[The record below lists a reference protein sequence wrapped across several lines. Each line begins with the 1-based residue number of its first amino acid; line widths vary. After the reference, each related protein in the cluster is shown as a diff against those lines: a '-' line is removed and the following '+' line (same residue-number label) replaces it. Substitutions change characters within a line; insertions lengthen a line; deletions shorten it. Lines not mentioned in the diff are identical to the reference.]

1 MSKYVIVFHYP
12 ARYTAFIGNGSY
24 IHQSEKYAVLVEN
37 YQEAKRY
44 KTRGSARAAV
54 NRLVESCSNASQDF
68 TIEEVDQ
75 DDLQCF

>member
-1 MSKYVIVFHYP
+1 MSKYVIVFHY
-12 ARYTAFIGNGSY
+12 AAGYTAFIGNGSY
-24 IHQSEKYAVLVEN
+24 IHQGEKYAVLVEN

-44 KTRGSARAAV
+44 KTRGPARAAV

>member
-12 ARYTAFIGNGSY
+12 TGSTAFIGNGSY
-24 IHQSEKYAVLVEN
+24 IHQGEKSAILVEN

-44 KTRGSARAAV
+44 KTKGSATAAV
-54 NRLVESCSNASQDF
+54 NRLMKSCSNASQDF
-68 TIEEVDQ
+68 IIEEVDQ

>member
-12 ARYTAFIGNGSY
+12 AGYTAFIGNGSY
-24 IHQSEKYAVLVEN
+24 IHQGEKYAVLVEN

-44 KTRGSARAAV
+44 KTRGLARAAV